1 MEFFPAYLEIKFF
14 LKFFQSLAFFFKF
27 GLIGIDGSY
36 TLPSQIVYF
45 LRLVVHKLSQFV
57 NSVGFHL
64 NGFLEF
70 LYFLLK
76 IRSGDTFHL
85 FLLLILLKGVE
96 QCLGLLE
103 LSFKEDDG
111 ASFFLELNGE
121 ISSELFSFM
130 ELLFR
135 DIQLYLLGGITV
147 ILDFNFFLGGPLV
160 FLEFGFEL
168 VDGGS
173 EGGVVVGE
181 LVVLLEEDL
190 VLPVF

>member
-1 MEFFPAYLEIKFF
+1 MA
-14 LKFFQSLAFFFKF
+14 
-27 GLIGIDGSY
+27 IGQ
-36 TLPSQIVYF
+36 T
-45 LRLVVHKLSQFV
+45 
-57 NSVGFHL
+57 
-64 NGFLEF
+64 
-70 LYFLLK
+70 
-76 IRSGDTFHL
+76 
-85 FLLLILLKGVE
+85 
-96 QCLGLLE
+96 
-103 LSFKEDDG
+103 
-111 ASFFLELNGE
+111 
-121 ISSELFSFM
+121 ELFSFM